1 MLLKPT
7 VRELLV
13 LLRHLLRTAIMATV
27 VYAIVAGTAVP
38 VAASN
43 KVTVKGYYK
52 SFFVAFDQSA
62 CKGCGAESSQPTT
75 GSVNNRLR
83 LEGRLRLSNRI
94 DFNLAY
100 DLAPR
105 VQDPGLFDETSF
117 RGNVEPG
124 SYRLT
129 DLDRRLYPALS
140 DTVGSF
146 AVMHNL
152 DRAVLTVKASG
163 FDVYIGRQAIAW
175 GSGHAINPTDVF
187 VPFNYGELDTE
198 DRVGVDAVRVRVPLG
213 FMAEIDAGYVFGDEG
228 RFSRSAAYAR
238 TKFYV
243 GRTDLSLM
251 AVAFREHLL
260 LGWDVTR
267 PFGGAGF
274 WMEGATVLLAAL
286 NEDEVDDGA
295 DYFRGSV
302 GCDYSLWG
310 GIYLFA
316 EYHYNGPGAR
326 RTRDYLD
333 NLSTA
338 AYTDGGTF
346 LMGRHYFVPGI
357 SIPATPLLTVGGE
370 ALVNLT
376 DPSVLLVPGIDYSL
390 AQDVYLAIGAYI
402 GVGSSPRSSTN
413 GSQAD
418 QVRWRSE
425 FGGYPDMY
433 YTSFRVYF

>member
-1 MLLKPT
+1 MF
-7 VRELLV
+7 
-13 LLRHLLRTAIMATV
+13 LRTYILVHPLRVLPTLMV
-27 VYAIVAGTAVP
+27 VVVAFVLVAVTAGR
-38 VAASN
+38 VAASD
-43 KVTVKGYYK
+43 KMTVKGYYK
-52 SFFVAFDQSA
+52 SFFVAIDQPA
-62 CKGCGAESSQPTT
+62 CKGCGTESNQPTT

-83 LEGRLRLSNRI
+83 LEGRLRLTGGI

-100 DLAPR
+100 DFAPR
-105 VQDPGLFDETSF
+105 VQDPSLFEETSF
-117 RGNVEPG
+117 RRSVESG
-124 SYRLT
+124 SYRLV
-129 DLDRRLYPALS
+129 DLDRRLYPAPS
-140 DTVGSF
+140 DTIGSF
-146 AVMHNL
+146 SVMHNL
-152 DRAVLTVKASG
+152 DRAVLTVRAPS

-175 GSGHAINPTDVF
+175 GSGHAINPTDVL
-187 VPFNYGELDTE
+187 VPFNYSELDTE

-213 FMAEIDAGYVFGDEG
+213 FMAEIDAGYVFGDDG

-238 TKFYV
+238 TKFYG

-260 LGWDVTR
+260 LGWDITR

-274 WMEGATVLLAAL
+274 WMEGATVLVTAL
-286 NEDEVDDGA
+286 SEDDVADDA

-326 RTRDYLD
+326 RTRDYLN

-346 LMGRHYFVPGI
+346 LMGRHYFIPGI
-357 SIPATPLLTVGGE
+357 SVPATPLLTVGGE

-376 DPSVLLVPGIDYSL
+376 DPSILLVPSIDYSP
-390 AQDVYLAIGAYI
+390 AQDVYLTVGAYI
-402 GVGSSPRSSTN
+402 GVGRSPRSSTN
-413 GSQAD
+413 GSQAE

-433 YTSFRVYF
+433 YTSFRIYF